1 MPASVPS
8 RRAVC
13 MPCTQT
19 ATYASNFVVDNKRL
33 DMMWS
38 GIGKNLFGEKTNQN
52 KTKQKKFAA

>member
-1 MPASVPS
+1 
-8 RRAVC
+8 